1 MKIKLLFIGKTD
13 QSYLEEGIDIY
24 SKRIKPYVS
33 FELITANVSKK
44 WNTLPPP
51 QRKEKEAQ
59 IILEHIA
66 GCDFAV
72 LLDERGK
79 KHTSTSFANFLQE
92 RMNRS
97 TKNLLFI
104 VGGAWGF
111 SESVYEAAHMKL
123 SLSPMTF
130 SHQMVRLFFV
140 EQLYRAFTIIRN
152 EAYHNE

>member
-1 MKIKLLFIGKTD
+1 MKIKLLLIGKTD

-24 SKRIKPYVS
+24 SKRIISYVP
-33 FELITANVSKK
+33 FEIIMANVSKK
-44 WNTLPPP
+44 WNTLSPPL
-51 QRKEKEAQ
+51 RKEKEAQ
-59 IILEHIA
+59 IILEQIA
-66 GCDFAV
+66 NCDFAV

-79 KHTSTSFANFLQE
+79 NYTSISFANFIQE

-111 SESVYEAAHMKL
+111 SDLVYKAAHMKL